1 MAAVLARGLSP
12 SQNKSSQ
19 SRLKSGRYQ
28 PYAQAWQRS
37 QRAVQTM
44 KPHAATDQ
52 PAPDGHITHVREPKL
67 GPSRCT
73 RASFEPKT
81 TPGSAAH
88 LSGWTHRLRPTA
100 LRAGPYTQQ
109 PHSAHLARSTAPSHI
124 TSPLANRWPS
134 TRVAPRRQ
142 DDFSLL
148 LPSANS
154 SS

>member
-1 MAAVLARGLSP
+1 MAVVLARGPNP

-52 PAPDGHITHVREPKL
+52 SAPNGHITHVREPQL

-73 RASFEPKT
+73 RASFEPPRDPQLT
-81 TPGSAAH
+81 SPAG
-88 LSGWTHRLRPTA
+88 PTGFA
-100 LRAGPYTQQ
+100 RQRSEPAPAPSNLTQHTSLVAQHPVTLRALSLTAGPLLESLPGAKTISLYY
-109 PHSAHLARSTAPSHI
+109 S
-124 TSPLANRWPS
+124 
-134 TRVAPRRQ
+134 RR
-142 DDFSLL
+142 
-148 LPSANS
+148 
-154 SS
+154 